1 MKTGNG
7 PQIISTVTGR
17 YWLAGH
23 FRRCDNHQW
32 RIQRGC
38 YRDDISV
45 IEFLL
50 LLCVLDI
57 LMAERFIAARLVVS
71 AMAFE
76 AMAFEAKA
84 EIAEVTAHANNF
96 FYRLY
101 FPRYHYFPLGN
112 THCSGGIFTH
122 TRKVVLYFFAFYQE

>member
-1 MKTGNG
+1 MTTTSGEYRG
-7 PQIISTVTGR
+7 AVTVMTSAS
-17 YWLAGH
+17 L
-23 FRRCDNHQW
+23 
-32 RIQRGC
+32 
-38 YRDDISV
+38 S
-45 IEFLL
+45 FLL

-96 FYRLY
+96 FLQTLF
-101 FPRYHYFPLGN
+101 FPDIITSP
-112 THCSGGIFTH
+112 
-122 TRKVVLYFFAFYQE
+122 